1 MALVLPQKII
11 EVYEYRLLLGE
22 ILKQPP
28 EWVFMHLPTLIL
40 SAEQKQNLDELVH
53 RRINGEPIAKIL
65 GYKEFYGRRFFTN
78 AHTLD
83 PRPDSE
89 TLVDAVRKYF
99 SAAEPYQILD
109 LGLGTGCLL
118 FTILCEL
125 SNAYGVGVD
134 YSWDALMV
142 AKRNQEN
149 LNLMNRSCLIQSSWS
164 TALQGRFDIIISNPP
179 YIATTEMLDV
189 STLHDPTMAL
199 FSGKTGVEAYEQ
211 ILPKLK
217 SLLKPSGKAFLE
229 IGKGQEL
236 CVEKIAMAAGLI
248 NEGVFRDLSGVV
260 RVLCYS
266 PGKA

>member
-1 MALVLPQKII
+1 MALVPLQKII
-11 EVYEYRLLLGE
+11 EVSEYRLLVGA
-22 ILKQPP
+22 ILEQSL
-28 EWVFMHLPTLIL
+28 EWVFMHLPTLAL
-40 SAEQKQNLDELVH
+40 SDEQRQKLDEYVQ
-53 RRINGEPIAKIL
+53 RRAKGEPIAKIL
-65 GYKEFYGRRFFTN
+65 GYKEFYGRHFFTN

-89 TLVDAVRKYF
+89 TLIDAVRKYF
-99 SAAEPYQILD
+99 LPAEPYQILD

-118 FTILCEL
+118 LTLLCEL
-125 SNAYGVGVD
+125 PNAYGVGVD
-134 YSWDALMV
+134 CSWDALMV
-142 AKRNQEN
+142 AKRNQEK
-149 LNLMNRSCLIQSSWS
+149 LNLTNRSCLIQSSWT

-179 YIATTEMLDV
+179 YVATTELLDV

-199 FSGKTGVEAYEQ
+199 FSGKTGVEAYGQ

-217 SLLKPSGKAFLE
+217 LLLKPSGKAFLE